1 MSCICCLFPFHHQY
15 GAVCAL
21 KTGQTVQRARLRQS
35 LPYPLRSASAV
46 VPDTQ
51 RQDYFTLWRFKAGH
65 IAKSAT
71 LSISVTPQGG
81 RLPMLCMATRRL
93 RRGLRHRQN
102 DGERGRLPKR
112 LRRVLTSVYV
122 ILPRKL
128 LAASPWRILQTLA
141 ARAITSPQL
150 SPVGKVAALAALQIG
165 GAGCA
170 RAAL

>member
-1 MSCICCLFPFHHQY
+1 
-15 GAVCAL
+15 
-21 KTGQTVQRARLRQS
+21 
-35 LPYPLRSASAV
+35 
-46 VPDTQ
+46 
-51 RQDYFTLWRFKAGH
+51 
-65 IAKSAT
+65 
-71 LSISVTPQGG
+71 
-81 RLPMLCMATRRL
+81 MLCMATRRL

-128 LAASPWRILQTLA
+128 LGGLA
-141 ARAITSPQL
+141 LAHTPDFGGESDHVTPAFAR
-150 SPVGKVAALAALQIG
+150 GKVAALAALQIG